1 MRTNQPGHLKSFDYI
16 GLHRYLLTFCT
27 DYRQRFFVDRANV
40 ELVLLQISRA
50 AAETQIAVLAYCF
63 MPDHVHLLTE
73 GETATSDCLAF
84 IKKAKQYSGFY
95 FSKTRGQKLWQRY
108 GYERIVRDDETTLH
122 MTRYV
127 LNNPVRAGL
136 VADVRDYP
144 FLGSMKY
151 SLEQMLDGAMDPRS
165 A

>member
-1 MRTNQPGHLKSFDYI
+1 MRTNQPGHLKSFDYA

-27 DYRQRFFVDRANV
+27 DYRQHFFVDRANV

-50 AAETQIAVLAYCF
+50 AAETQVAVLAYCF
-63 MPDHVHLLTE
+63 MPDHVH
-73 GETATSDCLAF
+73 S
-84 IKKAKQYSGFY
+84 
-95 FSKTRGQKLWQRY
+95 
-108 GYERIVRDDETTLH
+108 TLH
-122 MTRYV
+122 MARYV

-136 VADVRDYP
+136 VADVRKYP

-151 SLEQMLDGAMDPRS
+151 SLEQLLHGAMEPRS